1 MKVAPLRE
9 TILQDIMVAVRDNR
23 FDKNSIPKFKMQL
36 EGVGVADTTTR
47 LAVRRDFNE
56 QREPFK
62 GKLFENKEFRHVF
75 EAMKKNKVDIEQAI
89 KSQRPIFFDAAPIC
103 YDDEQVDIADIN

>member
-47 LAVRRDFNE
+47 LAVRRGYNE